1 VNSFSLPSF
10 AKLNLFLEVKG
21 RRVDGYHE
29 LLTVFQ
35 TVSLQDRLT
44 FSPSRSKK
52 IVVKCNVEGIPVDER
67 NLVVQAAM
75 ALKESY
81 GLDVGARIHLE
92 KVIPAGGGLGGGSSN
107 AAATLLGLCRL
118 WDIQPG
124 RRELAELACVLG
136 ADVPFFL
143 YGGTAVGTGI
153 GDILTPIRNVAIPWI
168 LIVTPPVHVSTGAA
182 FKQLNAPALTKN
194 YTDIMLS
201 VSDAEALA
209 SGLQPEGFH
218 NEFEPVIFRIKPEIE
233 RVKQVLIE
241 LGARTSMM
249 SGSGSSVFGI
259 FDNREAQL
267 LALSRLKEEASWR
280 VFPVSTVSREEYF
293 EALGTCSAFLPE
305 HFSD

>member
-1 VNSFSLPSF
+1 M
-10 AKLNLFLEVKG
+10 
-21 RRVDGYHE
+21 DGYHE
-29 LLTVFQ
+29 LLTIFQ
-35 TVSLQDRLT
+35 NVSLQDRLT
-44 FSPSRSKK
+44 FSSSRGKK
-52 IVVKCNVEGIPVDER
+52 IVLECNVEGIPVDER

-75 ALKESY
+75 ALRESY
-81 GLDVGARIHLE
+81 GLEIGARIHLE

-107 AAATLLGLCRL
+107 AATTLLGLCRL

-153 GDILTPIRNVAIPWI
+153 GNILTPIRDVRIPWI
-168 LIVTPPVHVSTGAA
+168 LLITPQVHVSSSAA
-182 FKQLNAPALTKN
+182 FKLLNAPALTKN

-209 SGLQPEGFH
+209 SGLQPEGFR
-218 NEFEPVIFRIKPEIE
+218 NEFEPVIFRIEPEIE
-233 RVKQVLIE
+233 RVKICLTE

-259 FDNREAQL
+259 FDNREAQM
-267 LALSRLKEEASWR
+267 LAFSRLKEEASWR

-293 EALGTCSAFLPE
+293 EALGACSAFLPE